1 MVCGV
6 ATLPATK
13 SFLSLEN
20 QSINQQLPNIQTKPM
35 SSNHNFVFKRLYKG
49 KVSTVILDW
58 SGTTADAYVIAPAV
72 VFVEVFKNQGV
83 EISMEEARG
92 PMGLRKDLHIK
103 ALTEDP
109 IIRERWKGVHGKYP
123 NQADVDR
130 MFADFVPAQLACLPQ
145 YTKLLPGVAKVIK
158 RLQSRGIKIGSS
170 TGFTRP
176 MVDILEKAAKK
187 QGYVPDASVAGDEVV
202 HGARP
207 RPFMVYRNL
216 DLLDAWPIESVI
228 KVDDT
233 ISGVGE
239 GLNAGCWA
247 VGVARYSNYMNIN
260 TLDEE
265 ATLSK
270 AEIQRRLE
278 KTRDIL
284 RKAGA
289 HYVIDSLADIEP
301 VIADVNARLARGE
314 AP

>member
-1 MVCGV
+1 
-6 ATLPATK
+6 
-13 SFLSLEN
+13 
-20 QSINQQLPNIQTKPM
+20 M

-49 KVSTVILDW
+49 KVSAVILDW

-109 IIRERWKGVHGKYP
+109 VIRERWKRVHGKYP
-123 NQADVDR
+123 NQSDVDR

-158 RLQSRGIKIGSS
+158 RLQSQGIKIGSS

-187 QGYVPDASVAGDEVV
+187 QGYVQDASVAGDEVV

-260 TLDEE
+260 TLEEE

-278 KTRDIL
+278 QTRDIL